1 MRAILIYNP
10 SAGGRGSASS
20 EQLLS
25 TLVDAGFDAEYRP
38 TASESDLDLALEGQ
52 PDLFVVAGGDG
63 TTRAVAT
70 RIVGRGIPMALIP
83 MGTSNNIAHSLGQ
96 VGKPLELCAN
106 LATPR
111 KTAFDLGRAR
121 GSWGETLF
129 LEAVGWGLFA
139 ETLYRYDP
147 DAPKSPIRGAQ
158 AIIGALGHLQAK
170 DYRLT
175 IDGQPREGRYLLIEA
190 MNTPMTG
197 NSMRLAPQAKTD
209 DGLLEVVLIEE
220 GGRVGLLNYLMHL
233 VAGKLEEIPTVSV
246 VQCKT
251 FSLEWDGAPLHLDA
265 EVKGELHSQ
274 DPSQADLSAA
284 NVQPPSK
291 IDLDL
296 MPARLE
302 LWLSGNTNALSQA

>member
-10 SAGGRGSASS
+10 SAGGHAGVSS

-25 TLVDAGFDAEYRP
+25 ALAAAGFDAEHRP
-38 TASESDLDLALEGQ
+38 TASEADLDGALEGN
-52 PDLFVVAGGDG
+52 PELIVVAGGDG
-63 TTRAVAT
+63 TVRAVAV
-70 RIVGRGIPMALIP
+70 RIAGRGIPMALIP

-96 VGKPLELCAN
+96 TGKPLELCAN
-106 LATPR
+106 LAAPR
-111 KTAFDLGRAR
+111 KTVFDLGRAR
-121 GSWGETLF
+121 GDWGETLF

-139 ETLYRYDP
+139 ETLLRYDP

-158 AIIGALGHLQAK
+158 AVIGALGHLRAK
-170 DYRLT
+170 DYRLV

-197 NSMRLAPQAKTD
+197 NSMRLAPNAKTD

-233 VAGKLEEIPTVSV
+233 VVGRLEDIPTVSV
-246 VQCKT
+246 VQCRS
-251 FSLEWDGAPLHLDA
+251 FSLQWDGAPVHLDA
-265 EVKGELHSQ
+265 EVKGELLSE
-274 DPSQADLSAA
+274 DPSTDSIK
-284 NVQPPSK
+284 PPTK

-296 MPARLE
+296 LPGRLE
-302 LWLSGNTNALSQA
+302 FWLSGNTKAPNEP